1 MIAQPDAAA
10 VRGVIEAINAAWSAA
25 DADGIEARLR
35 PLFGA
40 SMTIVGPG
48 MRTMASGREAA
59 IESYADFVRVADI
72 DLFEAQPATVQI
84 EDGTAIAT
92 YRWRLC
98 YGIEGTDY
106 DETGHDV
113 FVLRRDG
120 ERWIAVW
127 RAMLPDNG

>member
-1 MIAQPDAAA
+1 MIAQPDVGA
-10 VRGVIEAINAAWSAA
+10 VRGVIEAINAAWSGGDA
-25 DADGIEARLR
+25 DAIPARLR

-48 MRTMASGREAA
+48 MRAMANGREAS

-72 DLFEAQPATVQI
+72 SLFQAEPATVQI

>member
-1 MIAQPDAAA
+1 MIAQPDVAA
-10 VRGVIEAINAAWSAA
+10 VRDVIEAINAAWSTG
-25 DADGIEARLR
+25 DADDIETRLR
-35 PLFGA
+35 PLLGA
-40 SMTIVGPG
+40 SMTIVGPK
-48 MRTMASGREAA
+48 MRVMASGREAS
-59 IESYADFVRVADI
+59 IESYADFARVADVER
-72 DLFEAQPATVQI
+72 FETEPATVQI

-120 ERWIAVW
+120 GRWIAVW
-127 RAMLPDNG
+127 RAMLTDNG

>member
-10 VRGVIEAINAAWSAA
+10 VRGVIEAINAAWSGG
-25 DADGIEARLR
+25 DADGIEDRLR

-48 MRTMASGREAA
+48 MRAMASGRDAA
-59 IESYADFVRVADI
+59 IESYADFVQVADI
-72 DLFEAQPATVQI
+72 SLFEAQPAHVQI

-92 YRWRLC
+92 YRWRCC

-113 FVLRRDG
+113 FVLRREGDH
-120 ERWIAVW
+120 WIAVW